1 MTRIEHILTIVSEEC
16 SEIAQHCSKAIRF
29 GLLEVQPGQTLTN
42 ASRIYQEYVDLKAAM
57 EVLHAHWMALV
68 DGTPSLG
75 SMVDAKHRKI
85 AEFLKY
91 SAQCGILSDPV
102 AEELE

>member
-57 EVLHAHWMALV
+57 
-68 DGTPSLG
+68 
-75 SMVDAKHRKI
+75 VDAKHRKI